1 MQLTMDVR
9 GLQIERMELMSNAM
23 IVRSLCGP
31 GAWDRMLDL
40 RDSLVPD
47 SGIRANDLAVGYEL
61 MAQPALHGIL
71 DRVIRFPDLLGIEG
85 DEGLF
90 RWWRIVQGDDGT
102 TLDALIGGT
111 GTEMER
117 VAGGIDWLI
126 TSFRRSGVSWDRLA
140 DVSRDAGAL
149 SEELLE
155 IADDCC
161 IVVLSGDPDS
171 IDAHRILKVS
181 TIRHLRDYWAQGPLS
196 ETFRYCRGL
205 PARWEHVAPPGDSM
219 FDVQSQRD
227 SLPRLPGFDRR
238 DYEPGWLTGKLA
250 AVTVSLQQLGLWSGD
265 GPGPGALLRESVR
278 LDRVWEAGNEIL
290 AAGVL
295 HPEDCE
301 FALAAPPTLPSPV
314 LPSLTAPVSRVSP
327 AERLASLLGRSALL
341 IGSRDARSRL
351 QIETIVSGLACILRD
366 SRPVEIIRVFHSPE
380 SDGVSLAVLMPA
392 VGMISD
398 ASQWWVFHHA
408 YRVRDADAAS
418 SGELSRLDET
428 AGDLG
433 GSIRYRD
440 LVDVPAQHLLNLCD
454 SSQFQHLLQQVR
466 QQEKVAS
473 AIRGVFPELLS
484 FPLLSQA
491 GYHHVRTSVEAS
503 FEGLGDR
510 EFDAV
515 GIQLASRGGD
525 CRIIEVKGGSASRRD
540 LVREVERF
548 DAAVR
553 AVRENRAAFA
563 DTLGWPEKIRT
574 VSGVFIAMAR
584 SADIPEPPGQVDVEI
599 WDLDRFMEELR
610 GAGLPETRI
619 DLLEQSLEVWEV
631 VGADF

>member
-1 MQLTMDVR
+1 MMDDRV
-9 GLQIERMELMSNAM
+9 LQTERLELMSNAM

-31 GAWDRMLDL
+31 GAFDRMLEL
-40 RDSLVPD
+40 RNSVVPD
-47 SGIRANDLAVGYEL
+47 SGIPPNDLAVGYSL

-71 DRVIRFPDLLGIEG
+71 DHVIRFPNLLGIEG

-117 VAGGIDWLI
+117 IAGGIDLLI

-149 SEELLE
+149 TEDLLE
-155 IADDCC
+155 IAGDWR
-161 IVVLSGDPDS
+161 IVGPPGKPDG
-171 IDAHRILKVS
+171 IDARRILEMS
-181 TIRHLRDYWAQGPLS
+181 TVRHLRDYWAQGPLS

-205 PARWEHVAPPGDSM
+205 PARWEHVAPLGDSM
-219 FDVQSQRD
+219 FDVQRD
-227 SLPRLPGFDRR
+227 SLPRFPGFDER

-250 AVTVSLQQLGLWSGD
+250 AVTVSLRQLGLWPGD
-265 GPGPGALLRESVR
+265 VPDPAALLRESSQP
-278 LDRVWEAGNEIL
+278 DRAWETGNEIL
-290 AAGVL
+290 DAVRAL
-295 HPEDCE
+295 HPEDDD
-301 FALAAPPTLPSPV
+301 FVLAAPPALPSPV

-327 AERLASLLGRSALL
+327 EERLASLLGRSVLL
-341 IGSRDARSRL
+341 VGSRDARSRL
-351 QIETIVSGLACILRD
+351 QIETIVSGLACILRGR
-366 SRPVEIIRVFHSPE
+366 RPVEIIRVFHGPE

-392 VGMISD
+392 VGLFSD
-398 ASQWWVFHHA
+398 ASQWWAFHHA

-418 SGELSRLDET
+418 SAELSRLGDI
-428 AGDLG
+428 AGDMG
-433 GSIRYRD
+433 GSIKYRD
-440 LVDVPAQHLLNLCD
+440 LYELPARSLLDLCD
-454 SSQFQHLLQQVR
+454 SRQFQYLLEQVR
-466 QQEKVAS
+466 QQEKVTS

-484 FPLLSQA
+484 IPLLSQA
-491 GYHHVRTSVEAS
+491 GYHLVRTSVEVS
-503 FEGLGDR
+503 LEGLGDR

-515 GIQLASRGGD
+515 GVQLESRGGD

-540 LVREVERF
+540 LAREVERF

-553 AVRENRAAFA
+553 AVRENRSTFA
-563 DTLGWPEKIRT
+563 DALGWPEEIRT

-584 SADIPEPPGQVDVEI
+584 SADIPEPPGQMDVKV

-610 GAGLPETRI
+610 GAGIPGSRI
-619 DLLEQSLEVWEV
+619 DMLEQSLEVWEV
-631 VGADF
+631 EGVDL